1 MNKGL
6 TYTYASARLHLQLL
20 ESTDQQVDSPQRLK
34 NKMSLIE
41 AALYVTG
48 RPLDLKTIG
57 AVTGFRSEDKTREL
71 ARQLKEQYGNNGSCL
86 EILELSDGRFV
97 MQLKPQ
103 YVKHVK
109 RLATRQLLTSGPM
122 KTLSFIAYRQPVTQ
136 SYLAKVRGNL
146 TYAHVRQL
154 REIGLITEE
163 RLGRTKVLRTTPNFA
178 DYFNLSHDTGD
189 MKKQLE
195 RLFQSIKAGKFA
207 IKHSRDAKMS
217 VHGDQL
223 SLPNAAHNNA

>member
-1 MNKGL
+1 
-6 TYTYASARLHLQLL
+6 LL
-20 ESTDQQVDSPQRLK
+20 ETQDRTAESPRKLK
-34 NKMSLIE
+34 NKMSLME

-48 RPLDLKTIG
+48 RPIDTRTLG
-57 AVTGFRSEDKTREL
+57 SVAGFRSEDKTKEL
-71 ARQLKEQYGNNGSCL
+71 ARQLKDKYAGNGSCL

-109 RLATRQLLTSGPM
+109 RLATRQLLTPGPM
-122 KTLSFIAYRQPVTQ
+122 RTLSFIAYRQPVTQ

-146 TYAHVRQL
+146 AYSHVRQL
-154 REIGLITEE
+154 RETGLIAEE

-178 DYFNLSHDTGD
+178 DYFNLSHDIVG

-195 RLFQSIKAGKFA
+195 RLFQSIKAEKG
-207 IKHSRDAKMS
+207 SRRQPSESK
-217 VHGDQL
+217 
-223 SLPNAAHNNA
+223 AHTER

>member
-1 MNKGL
+1 
-6 TYTYASARLHLQLL
+6 LL
-20 ESTDQQVDSPQRLK
+20 ETQNQTAESPRKLRS
-34 NKMSLIE
+34 KMSLME

-48 RPLDLKTIG
+48 RPIDVRTLG
-57 AVTGFRSEDKTREL
+57 SVAGFRSEDKTREL
-71 ARQLKEQYGNNGSCL
+71 ARQLREKYGNNGSCL

-122 KTLSFIAYRQPVTQ
+122 RTLSFIAYRQPVTQ

-146 TYAHVRQL
+146 AYSHVRQL
-154 REIGLITEE
+154 REMGLIAEE
-163 RLGRTKVLRTTPNFA
+163 RLGRTKILRTTPNFA
-178 DYFNLSHDTGD
+178 DYFNLSHDTVG

-195 RLFQSIKAGKFA
+195 KLFQSIKADKAPKRQPSEPKVHTEGKQA
-207 IKHSRDAKMS
+207 
-217 VHGDQL
+217 
-223 SLPNAAHNNA
+223 PT